1 MGHVKLTIDGRE
13 VRVEQGTTVLEA
25 ARRLGIEIPTLC
37 HVEGL
42 EPAAACFLCCVQV
55 KGMRV
60 LSPSCALP
68 VADGMEVA
76 TDSDDVRAS
85 RKMALELLLSDHAGD
100 CIAPCSAGCPAGLDV
115 AGYVY
120 QIANGHVERAMEV
133 IFDTL
138 SLPGTLGRVCPRLCE
153 ESCRRCD
160 YDEQGLAIAALH
172 RYATDRNQA
181 TEQPFLPEPGRP
193 SGKSVA
199 IVGAGPA
206 GLSAAFYLQQHGHA
220 CSLFDA
226 HARPGGMLRYGI
238 PEYRLPRA
246 ALDDEIRVVERL
258 GATFHMNA
266 RWGRDFKLADLRRDH
281 AAVFLAIGAQLST
294 GLRCEGEELALS
306 GLDFLRGVANGTPP
320 TLGRRVIVIGGG
332 NTAMDASRSAVR
344 LGSDVRVLYRRTRNE
359 MPCLLEEVEG
369 AEQEGV
375 ALEFLVAPVRL
386 GRPGHGEGL
395 RLVCRRMELGAPD
408 ASGRRR
414 PLPVEGSEFEVDCDT
429 VISAVGQAVDRELA
443 ESEGLKVTAWGLW
456 TDPETLATNLPGVF
470 AGGDA
475 VLGADLA
482 VRAVAAG
489 RVAAASIDQH
499 LGSLPVVGQKRL
511 TAIAMR
517 PVDDEERAAMFRDI
531 EQSARVRTATLDM
544 DRRLTSFDE
553 VDLGLAD
560 DQARQEAVRCMSCNC
575 RKSCDCTLRQY
586 ATAYGVD
593 PYRFVGRRRR
603 FEQDTSHPEVVF
615 EPGKC
620 ILCDACV
627 RIAAEAGEKLGVSI
641 KGRGFDVS
649 VAVPFDKSLSEGL
662 RETAR
667 RCAEACPTG
676 AIALRTARSCDLATK
691 GRCPLTPE

>member
-1 MGHVKLTIDGRE
+1 
-13 VRVEQGTTVLEA
+13 
-25 ARRLGIEIPTLC
+25 
-37 HVEGL
+37 
-42 EPAAACFLCCVQV
+42 
-55 KGMRV
+55 
-60 LSPSCALP
+60 
-68 VADGMEVA
+68 
-76 TDSDDVRAS
+76 
-85 RKMALELLLSDHAGD
+85 
-100 CIAPCSAGCPAGLDV
+100 
-115 AGYVY
+115 
-120 QIANGHVERAMEV
+120 
-133 IFDTL
+133 
-138 SLPGTLGRVCPRLCE
+138 
-153 ESCRRCD
+153 
-160 YDEQGLAIAALH
+160 
-172 RYATDRNQA
+172 
-181 TEQPFLPEPGRP
+181 
-193 SGKSVA
+193 
-199 IVGAGPA
+199 
-206 GLSAAFYLQQHGHA
+206 
-220 CSLFDA
+220 
-226 HARPGGMLRYGI
+226 
-238 PEYRLPRA
+238 
-246 ALDDEIRVVERL
+246 
-258 GATFHMNA
+258 
-266 RWGRDFKLADLRRDH
+266 
-281 AAVFLAIGAQLST
+281 
-294 GLRCEGEELALS
+294 
-306 GLDFLRGVANGTPP
+306 
-320 TLGRRVIVIGGG
+320 
-332 NTAMDASRSAVR
+332 
-344 LGSDVRVLYRRTRNE
+344 
-359 MPCLLEEVEG
+359 
-369 AEQEGV
+369 
-375 ALEFLVAPVRL
+375 
-386 GRPGHGEGL
+386 
-395 RLVCRRMELGAPD
+395 MELGAPD

-593 PYRFVGRRRR
+593 PYRFVGRGRR